1 MLDHR
6 VRQGRYPRR
15 TVTIDIAHMWRKP
28 LVLAERARVD
38 RIYITR
44 AGKRHLVLVHAA
56 HVAMLMQPDRLTRH
70 RSRGRKVGAGRT
82 KV

>member
-15 TVTIDIAHMWRKP
+15 TIAIDIAHMWRKP

-38 RIYITR
+38 RIYVTR
-44 AGKRHLVLVHAA
+44 AGKRHLVMVHPV
-56 HVAMLMQPDRLTRH
+56 HLAMLTEQERGTQR
-70 RSRGRKVGAGRT
+70 RSRRRKVGASR
-82 KV
+82 KRV